1 MVIRKRYVPG
11 DYLVIC
17 DRTGM
22 VRYRSECEYEWNG
35 LLVWE
40 KSWEPRHPQDFVHG
54 VADDQSVPD
63 ARSDIAS
70 TIGQTTVK
78 VTAAAGATTI
88 DLTSV
93 ANIGDDDGIGIV
105 LDDGTTHWTFSD
117 GTPAGDTVT
126 LGSYLPGAATALNV
140 VYLPEVTDHT
150 EATYITGDDL

>member
-1 MVIRKRYVPG
+1 MVVRKTYKPG

-22 VRYRSECEYEWNG
+22 TRYRSECRYEWNG

-40 KSWEPRHPQDFVHG
+40 KAWEPRHPQDFVQG

-63 ARSDIAS
+63 ARPDIPS

-78 VTAAAGATTI
+78 VTGAFGDTTI
-88 DLTSV
+88 DLTSITGI
-93 ANIGDDDGIGIV
+93 AGGDGINIV
-105 LDDGTTHWTFSD
+105 LDDGTIHATFSD

-140 VYLPEVTDHT
+140 VYLPGITSHT